1 MADTLCE
8 PLASRGVTRRSFLAF
23 CGTVAAAIGI
33 EGITE
38 VEVAQAIEE
47 KLLIGKAEGALLPVI
62 WMELG
67 SCTGC
72 TESLAQADDPDP
84 ATIIMEYISL
94 NYTET
99 LGAGAG
105 YSLEEAR
112 EETIKHADG
121 KYVLVIEG
129 AVMTACDGYALTV
142 GDGPDHK
149 PIPVC
154 TPDGPLAEACKHAAA
169 VIAAGSCAVDGGFVA
184 AYPNPMGACGIQK
197 FMPQGMAM
205 AG

>member
-1 MADTLCE
+1 M
-8 PLASRGVTRRSFLAF
+8 TRRSFLAF

-169 VIAAGSCAVDGGFVA
+169 
-184 AYPNPMGACGIQK
+184 
-197 FMPQGMAM
+197 
-205 AG
+205 